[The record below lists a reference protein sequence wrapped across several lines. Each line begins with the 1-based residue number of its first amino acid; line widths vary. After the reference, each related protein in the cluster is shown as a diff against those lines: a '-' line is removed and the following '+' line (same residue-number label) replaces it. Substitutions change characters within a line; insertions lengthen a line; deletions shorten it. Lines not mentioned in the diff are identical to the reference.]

1 MHDGDGAEAI
11 AAIDG
16 FPQDADFDEGRG
28 VLQRTNDGAV
38 PNARDFQWNGFAKSS
53 NQQFGADFR
62 IKLLRREFVEQDFA
76 WPRRQIAFG
85 DPKRPD
91 VVLGGNLDAFRGH
104 DHAAF
109 GLGFWI
115 FGTISPFKCEGAVHP
130 SHGDLNAGPTS
141 NGLQNAAFNATS
153 TRMNHAG
160 GGFAD
165 GIREA

>member
-76 WPRRQIAFG
+76 WPR
-85 DPKRPD
+85 
-91 VVLGGNLDAFRGH
+91 
-104 DHAAF
+104 
-109 GLGFWI
+109 W
-115 FGTISPFKCEGAVHP
+115 
-130 SHGDLNAGPTS
+130 
-141 NGLQNAAFNATS
+141 
-153 TRMNHAG
+153 
-160 GGFAD
+160 
-165 GIREA
+165 